1 MEHSEQ
7 SAQSDYE
14 QPRPP
19 GLIGSLAGVAKNSLR
34 LVLSRVELAAC
45 ELSEVRDHIVQLSVL
60 FALSVLAA
68 WFAIAFG
75 TATLVVLAWE
85 ALGWKILLILAV
97 VFVVIAIGLVM
108 TISKM
113 IRSGKLALPATMA
126 ELKADRDMLL

>member
-7 SAQSDYE
+7 TE
-14 QPRPP
+14 QNYDAPRPP

-34 LVLSRVELAAC
+34 LVLSRVELAAV

-60 FALSVLAA
+60 FALAILAA

-75 TATLVVLAWE
+75 TATLVFLVWE
-85 ALGWKILLILAV
+85 TLGWKILLILAV
-97 VFVVIAIGLVM
+97 VFVVVAIALVM
-108 TISKM
+108 SVMKM